1 MQVKFAYITC
11 NLKPRSCSLKIHS
24 TATFLKAKRREEG
37 HDFYTEGFPATIK
50 FIRDHFQTRKL
61 TCTAAEV
68 CTEAN
73 FNTCACLFTFYRRCF
88 RFKSAELVGNLSF
101 RLLEVGKVWQESQV
115 SGARAGSLFIIF
127 VARERIKLIIE
138 ASDDFVHAL
147 FLISQ
152 KKKQLFGAGY
162 PLVWCMLKQLFTSV
176 LVNSSR
182 YLPRCFVAQQ
192 ISPNVH
198 LHFGK

>member
-73 FNTCACLFTFYRRCF
+73 FKKCACLFTFYRR
-88 RFKSAELVGNLSF
+88 
-101 RLLEVGKVWQESQV
+101 
-115 SGARAGSLFIIF
+115 
-127 VARERIKLIIE
+127 
-138 ASDDFVHAL
+138 L
-147 FLISQ
+147 FLPTADEQTLI
-152 KKKQLFGAGY
+152 
-162 PLVWCMLKQLFTSV
+162 
-176 LVNSSR
+176 
-182 YLPRCFVAQQ
+182 
-192 ISPNVH
+192 
-198 LHFGK
+198 

>member
-37 HDFYTEGFPATIK
+37 YDFYTEGFPATIK

-68 CTEAN
+68 CTETN
-73 FNTCACLFTFYRRCF
+73 FKTCLFVYFLSPVVFADCRRTNINLTF
-88 RFKSAELVGNLSF
+88 SF
-101 RLLEVGKVWQESQV
+101 QKHRTSREFIVRSLEVGKVWQESQV

-127 VARERIKLIIE
+127 VACERIKLIIE
-138 ASDDFVHAL
+138 ASDD
-147 FLISQ
+147 
-152 KKKQLFGAGY
+152 
-162 PLVWCMLKQLFTSV
+162 
-176 LVNSSR
+176 
-182 YLPRCFVAQQ
+182 
-192 ISPNVH
+192 
-198 LHFGK
+198 